1 MVGGDAKECSMK
13 TEITTVKTYKVL
25 ISKEDIIAKFRLPQD
40 SIIRMYEHDG
50 QYWDITEDNPITVIY
65 SESWDG

>member
-1 MVGGDAKECSMK
+1 MK